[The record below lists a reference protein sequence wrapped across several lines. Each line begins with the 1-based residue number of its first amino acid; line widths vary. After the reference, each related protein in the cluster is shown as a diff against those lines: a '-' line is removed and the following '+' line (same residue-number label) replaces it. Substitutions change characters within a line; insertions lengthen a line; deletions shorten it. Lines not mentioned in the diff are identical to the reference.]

1 MIEQFKEKL
10 LKARHAIAFT
20 GAGISVESGIPPFRG
35 EHGIW
40 NQYDPE
46 VLDID
51 FFYRHPEQ
59 SWAVIREIFYSFF
72 GEAKPNMA
80 HLMLARLEQAG
91 LLKAVITQNI
101 DNLHQEAGSEVVIEY
116 HGNSKWL
123 LCTHC
128 GYRQMADDE
137 LLRTIPVMCPQCG
150 GLMKPNFVFFGEAIP
165 QTAHF
170 LAMQHAREADLVI
183 VIGALGEVFPAANI
197 PFEAKRNGAY
207 IVEVNPGHTSFT
219 GQITDLHLPM
229 KAGDAFGELAVLMDG
244 TV

>member
-1 MIEQFKEKL
+1 MLICGCRINETIKMIEQFKEKL

-91 LLKAVITQNI
+91 LLKAVITHPVVACHI
-101 DNLHQEAGSEVVIEY
+101 MLIGS
-116 HGNSKWL
+116 GTRNPACRSADSG
-123 LCTHC
+123 TGRRPDPAC
-128 GYRQMADDE
+128 GKTTQGR
-137 LLRTIPVMCPQCG
+137 
-150 GLMKPNFVFFGEAIP
+150 
-165 QTAHF
+165 
-170 LAMQHAREADLVI
+170 
-183 VIGALGEVFPAANI
+183 
-197 PFEAKRNGAY
+197 
-207 IVEVNPGHTSFT
+207 
-219 GQITDLHLPM
+219 
-229 KAGDAFGELAVLMDG
+229 
-244 TV
+244 